1 MLPLSFLIRREIFNN
16 VIFNILGYLFLPK
29 ILFSEIPIFYEIV
42 ACKRYEMVYF
52 FSEISYTI

>member
-1 MLPLSFLIRREIFNN
+1 MLPLSFLIRRDIFNN

-29 ILFSEIPIFYEIV
+29 ILLSKMPIFYEIV
-42 ACKRYEMVYF
+42 VCKRHEMVYF